1 MKDKLRDIHQTDL
14 EKFRIKKS
22 SKLKQKEKEIIEQY
36 KQVKAEREKTGPAP
50 LSDLQEKFVDFYCS
64 RYGEWSAAQC
74 AEAAGYGKKGSYAR
88 ASELLDYK
96 KNPSV
101 VLEIQQRLAALRQQW
116 DIDRDKHLAMLTKI
130 RDEARI
136 KGQYGVVAKCEELR
150 GKAGGLYIE
159 KSMVITKDID
169 KKADDEFR
177 ELYKTR
183 ADFEKSMILMAETMY
198 PNEKSE
204 LYDDSTIELTE
215 EEIEMRKRGEELD
228 EYNKMRAKE
237 REKLYKK

>member
-1 MKDKLRDIHQTDL
+1 MDKLKGIHSTDL
-14 EKFRIKKS
+14 DSFRIKKTK
-22 SKLKQKEKEIIEQY
+22 KLKEKEKEVIDQY
-36 KQVKAEREKTGPAP
+36 KAIKAEQEKTLPAA
-50 LSDLQEKFVDFYCS
+50 LTDIQEKFVDFYCS

-96 KNPSV
+96 KNPQV
-101 VLEIQQRLAALRQQW
+101 HLEIQNRMAMLREQW
-116 DIDRDKHLAMLTKI
+116 AIDRDKHMAMLTKI

>member
-1 MKDKLRDIHQTDL
+1 
-14 EKFRIKKS
+14 
-22 SKLKQKEKEIIEQY
+22 
-36 KQVKAEREKTGPAP
+36 
-50 LSDLQEKFVDFYCS
+50 
-64 RYGEWSAAQC
+64 
-74 AEAAGYGKKGSYAR
+74 
-88 ASELLDYK
+88 
-96 KNPSV
+96 
-101 VLEIQQRLAALRQQW
+101 
-116 DIDRDKHLAMLTKI
+116 
-130 RDEARI
+130 
-136 KGQYGVVAKCEELR
+136 
-150 GKAGGLYIE
+150 
-159 KSMVITKDID
+159 MVITKDID

>member
-50 LSDLQEKFVDFYCS
+50 LSDLQEKFVHFYCS

-96 KNPSV
+96 KNPLVLMPATRPAPPQASSTAVSTAPVMPRMLGLWAVVMTMNSMRIVCMSV
-101 VLEIQQRLAALRQQW
+101 
-116 DIDRDKHLAMLTKI
+116 
-130 RDEARI
+130 
-136 KGQYGVVAKCEELR
+136 KGV
-150 GKAGGLYIE
+150 
-159 KSMVITKDID
+159 
-169 KKADDEFR
+169 
-177 ELYKTR
+177 TR
-183 ADFEKSMILMAETMY
+183 TNFPL
-198 PNEKSE
+198 
-204 LYDDSTIELTE
+204 
-215 EEIEMRKRGEELD
+215 
-228 EYNKMRAKE
+228 
-237 REKLYKK
+237 

>member
-150 GKAGGLYIE
+150 GKVGGLYIE
-159 KSMVITKDID
+159 KSMV
-169 KKADDEFR
+169 
-177 ELYKTR
+177 L
-183 ADFEKSMILMAETMY
+183 
-198 PNEKSE
+198 
-204 LYDDSTIELTE
+204 
-215 EEIEMRKRGEELD
+215 
-228 EYNKMRAKE
+228 
-237 REKLYKK
+237 

>member
-1 MKDKLRDIHQTDL
+1 MHQATHTHRRRL
-14 EKFRIKKS
+14 EYDVWTHGGVQPGGDGQVPDSQRAAVRHRWHAAS
-22 SKLKQKEKEIIEQY
+22 S
-36 KQVKAEREKTGPAP
+36 
-50 LSDLQEKFVDFYCS
+50 QEPH
-64 RYGEWSAAQC
+64 AAQC

-96 KNPSV
+96 KNPQV
-101 VLEIQQRLAALRQQW
+101 HLEIQNRMAMLREQW
-116 DIDRDKHLAMLTKI
+116 AIDRDKHMAMLTKI